1 MIRIGHSKTGKAVQ
15 NRKRMFENRKGKI
28 GVENDAYT
36 LNFSYTEQ
44 NTRRKKW
51 LTERWQN

>member
-15 NRKRMFENRKGKI
+15 NRKRVFENRKGKI

-44 NTRRKKW
+44 NTRGKKW